1 MQYEKDQRV
10 AGRYRLLTP
19 LGEGSM
25 GVAWRAHDEHMRRDV
40 ALKQL
45 RLPATGTHQR
55 EVLVARMEREARAA
69 GRLRHPNIITVY
81 DQFRDEDDLPWIVMD
96 LVPGPS
102 LAGLLE
108 SAGPVSPEEAGR
120 IGAHV
125 AEALAAAH
133 AQGVVHRDIKPGN
146 ILLEEGRSILTDFGI
161 ASLDDA
167 STALTATGT
176 IVGTPAY
183 LAPEQ
188 IRGESATPASDLWS
202 LGATLYTAVEGRAP
216 FQAPNTAALLF
227 AISRAEHEPP
237 RNADRLAPV
246 LRALMNPV
254 PAARP
259 SAAEAAALLRDAAPQ
274 GPAVPAPRTSSAL
287 RQATALST
295 SPLEPTTSPT
305 VHCILLPEPCGP
317 PLEGHAGVI
326 RAVAFS
332 PDGRLLASG
341 DSDGT
346 MWLWDLERRA
356 PAAPPVSG
364 HATMVDAVAFSPDGR
379 LLASSG
385 DHAVRLWDTETLTPA
400 GEPLRGHTH
409 AVRSVAFSPDGLL
422 LASGGTDGTVRVWDL
437 NSPAPVSVFEHSGW
451 VLSVAFSPDGRL
463 LAGSSSEGSIRL
475 WDMSAHA
482 PFGPPI
488 QDHRGSVAC
497 VAFSPDGRLLAGCG
511 SDRTVRLWDAAT
523 LAPVGSPLREHEG
536 WVLSLAFSPDGR
548 LLAGGGEDGT
558 VRLWDTAAHVAV
570 GDPLTTDSG
579 SVEALAFSPDGRLLA
594 TGGSDQELL
603 LWRMD

>member
-1 MQYEKDQRV
+1 M

-40 ALKQL
+40 ALKRL
-45 RLPATGTHQR
+45 RLPASGTGQH

-69 GRLRHPNIITVY
+69 GRLRHPHIITVY
-81 DQFRDEDDLPWIVMD
+81 DQFRDEEDLPWIVMD

-133 AQGVVHRDIKPGN
+133 AEGVVHRDIKPGN

-188 IRGESATPASDLWS
+188 IRGESATPASDVWS
-202 LGATLYTAVEGRAP
+202 LGATLYTAVEGRTP
-216 FQAPNTAALLF
+216 FQGPNTAALLF
-227 AISRAEHEPP
+227 AISQAEHEPP
-237 RNADRLAPV
+237 RNAGPLTPV

-254 PAARP
+254 PADRP
-259 SAAEAAALLRDAAPQ
+259 TAAEAAVLLREAAGDTPV
-274 GPAVPAPRTSSAL
+274 VPAPRAAASAL
-287 RQATALST
+287 PVPSTMALST
-295 SPLEPTTSPT
+295 SPLQATTSPT
-305 VHCILLPEPCGP
+305 VDCVLLPEPCGP
-317 PLEGHAGVI
+317 PLEGHAGTI

-341 DSDGT
+341 DGDGT

-356 PAAPPVSG
+356 PAAPPVPG

-385 DHAVRLWDTETLTPA
+385 DHAVRLWDAETLAPA
-400 GEPLRGHTH
+400 REPLRGHTH

-437 NSPAPVSVFEHSGW
+437 DSPAPVSVFDHSGW

-463 LAGSSSEGSIRL
+463 LAGSSSEGVIRL
-475 WDMSAHA
+475 WDMTAHA
-482 PFGPPI
+482 PFGLPV

-511 SDRTVRLWDAAT
+511 GDGTVRLWDAAT
-523 LAPVGSPLREHEG
+523 LSPVGSPLREHEG

-558 VRLWDTAAHVAV
+558 VRLWDTASHTPVSH
-570 GDPLTTDSG
+570 PLTTDSG

-603 LWRMD
+603 LWRLD